1 MARDATRMPFP
12 RSTSFQKSDSTE
24 HASDSNNKL
33 DVSLKAENMLL
44 EEFNYASLTA
54 YQAMED
60 RARITV
66 STTCCSAFWHRAG
79 SYLSIQRGCTCHSII
94 HGSDFANDCCH
105 SKRHLF
111 YHYHSLASNV

>member
-60 RARITV
+60 RARIT
-66 STTCCSAFWHRAG
+66 SFYYLLLGILASGWQ
-79 SYLSIQRGCTCHSII
+79 LSINSARVHMPFHHSW
-94 HGSDFANDCCH
+94 
-105 SKRHLF
+105 
-111 YHYHSLASNV
+111 

>member
-1 MARDATRMPFP
+1 MAHNATNMPFP
-12 RSTSFQKSDSTE
+12 RPTAYQNSDSTE

-79 SYLSIQRGCTCHSII
+79 SYLSIQQRCTRHSTILS
-94 HGSDFANDCCH
+94 SDFAIDCCH

-111 YHYHSLASNV
+111 YHDHSPASSV